1 MFEAEQDLKEWRADA
16 LRLAEALRLIVNR
29 CGDDS
34 APLHV
39 IAVLGTQISVGDIVR
54 GALAQHED
62 LCKRLPE

>member
-29 CGDDS
+29 CGDDN

-39 IAVLGTQISVGDIVR
+39 GSGDANLGR
-54 GALAQHED
+54 RCRARCA
-62 LCKRLPE
+62 RAA